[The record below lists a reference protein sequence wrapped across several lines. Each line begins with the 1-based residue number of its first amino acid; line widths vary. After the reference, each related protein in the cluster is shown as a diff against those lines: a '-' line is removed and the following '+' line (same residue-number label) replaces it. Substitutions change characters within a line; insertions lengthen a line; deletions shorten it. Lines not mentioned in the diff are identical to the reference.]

1 MKNYQL
7 VLVYAAGS
15 YPVIQSAPPSEDL
28 GLINQLEEVVTK
40 LRPGRGQHYELVVC
54 EVEDK
59 VLTEESRKKI
69 YAKQEDLFRL
79 LPL

>member
-1 MKNYQL
+1 MKSYEL

-15 YPVIQSAPPSEDL
+15 YPVIQPAPPSEDL
-28 GLINQLEEVVTK
+28 GLICQLEEVVTK
-40 LRPGRGQHYELVVC
+40 LRPGRGQHYELVIC

-59 VLTEESRKKI
+59 GYTAESRKKI
-69 YAKQEDLFRL
+69 YEKQEELFRL